1 MKKQNIIDLA
11 SYREEL
17 LGKTEEVIGQPSNTQ
32 PSPISDELKSA
43 IETLIDRLR
52 AAKTS

>member
-17 LGKTEEVIGQPSNTQ
+17 LSKTEEVIGQPSSTNSAT
-32 PSPISDELKSA
+32 ISDELKSA
-43 IETLIDRLR
+43 IETLIERLR
-52 AAKTS
+52 ATKTY